1 MSIKKGLG
9 KGLEALLGTSEA
21 EPGDPTGSSGV
32 VMADMRK
39 IEPNSQQPRRY
50 FDEEA
55 LAELAESIKVYGVIQ
70 PLIVKDNGTHYSII
84 AGERRFRAARQA
96 GLQQLPVIVKD
107 YSDMEVLQIALIE
120 NIQRQDLTPIE
131 EALCYKRLVDDFFYS
146 PADIAEKIGKSRH
159 AVTAMLQLLALDERV
174 QSLAAE
180 GQLTASHAKV
190 LLQLKDGD
198 DQLDA
203 AEQIIE
209 KGLSVRGAEAMI
221 AQMEKDEQ
229 AEIIRKKIPDNV
241 LAAYRRAEED
251 IKLVLGAKV
260 VIKPGK
266 KKGKIEIE
274 YYSPDELERLL
285 TVFKQIPSPATFV

>member
-9 KGLEALLGTSEA
+9 KGLEALLGPA
-21 EPGDPTGSSGV
+21 ETESTETAGSGGV
-32 VMADMRK
+32 LMADIRK

-55 LAELAESIKVYGVIQ
+55 LAELADSIKVYGIIQ

-84 AGERRFRAARQA
+84 AGERRYRAARLA
-96 GLQQLPVIVKD
+96 GLAELPVIVKD

-146 PADIAEKIGKSRH
+146 PADIAEKIGKSKH

-198 DQLDA
+198 DQLGA

-209 KGLSVRGAEAMI
+209 KGLSVRGAEALI
-221 AQMEKDEQ
+221 LQMEKDEQ
-229 AEIIRKKIPDNV
+229 EEVIREKPPESV
-241 LAAYRRAEED
+241 LAAYRKAEED
-251 IKLVLGAKV
+251 IKLALGAKV

>member
-1 MSIKKGLG
+1 
-9 KGLEALLGTSEA
+9 LEALLGPAESEA
-21 EPGDPTGSSGV
+21 GSVASGGV
-32 VMADMRK
+32 IMADIRK

-50 FDEEA
+50 FDEDA

-84 AGERRFRAARQA
+84 AGERRFRAARIA
-96 GLQQLPVIVKD
+96 KLTEVPVIIKD

-146 PADIAEKIGKSRH
+146 PSDIAEKIGKSKH
-159 AVTAMLQLLALDERV
+159 AVTAMLQLLELDERV
-174 QSLAAE
+174 QGLAAE

-190 LLQLKDGD
+190 LLTLKDGD
-198 DQLDA
+198 DQLEI

-209 KGLSVRGAEAMI
+209 KGLSVRGAEALI
-221 AQMEKDEQ
+221 TQMERDEQ
-229 AEIIRKKIPDNV
+229 AEQIREKLPENV
-241 LAAYRRAEED
+241 MAAYRRAEED
-251 IKLVLGAKV
+251 IKAALGAKV
-260 VIKPGK
+260 NIKPGK

-285 TVFKQIPSPATFV
+285 TVFKQIPSQKTFV